1 MLSTDQLAPGTRVG
15 HYKGG
20 QYVIL
25 GAARDTESDETL
37 VLYRRADEPNGP
49 VWARPARMFQ
59 ESVTTPAGSVPRFHL
74 LPETVNAP
82 GQPAERALDLE
93 VARVVFGLEP
103 TLRDCRELDGGLH
116 FPTDQ
121 ALERPQEGEQR
132 REWAIPAEQAPDG
145 TVRAWRRLPAY
156 STSLEAAWE
165 VMRRIWEL
173 DEEIVFFPTK
183 MPALNRVG
191 YTMWQVPF
199 DSDDRTELG
208 FADTFPQLACQVAL
222 QLFAPERP
230 GEKEN

>member
-1 MLSTDQLAPGTRVG
+1 MLNIGQLTPGTRVG

-74 LPETVNAP
+74 LSELAGAP
-82 GQPAERALDLE
+82 GQPAERALDLQ
-93 VARVVFGLEP
+93 VARVVFGLVP
-103 TLRDCRELDGGLH
+103 TLRPYRELEAGALY
-116 FPTDQ
+116 FPTDE
-121 ALERPQEGEQR
+121 ALAWHPAGQQ
-132 REWAIPAEQAPDG
+132 REWAIPAELAPDG